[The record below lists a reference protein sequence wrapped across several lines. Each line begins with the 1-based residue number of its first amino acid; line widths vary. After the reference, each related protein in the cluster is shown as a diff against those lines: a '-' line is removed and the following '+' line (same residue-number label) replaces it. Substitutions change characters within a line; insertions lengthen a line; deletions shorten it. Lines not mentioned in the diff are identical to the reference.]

1 MSTVDQTSISAP
13 RPPDFVS
20 GYRLERVVGRGGMG
34 EVYEAVQL
42 SLGRK
47 VAVKLLNPE
56 LAKDEQ
62 FVGRFEKEGAALA
75 ALHHPSIVSIVD
87 KGRTEST
94 YYLVME
100 FVQGRSMR
108 ERMRDPDLDDLTR
121 LRMIGQVTKALEYA
135 HQRGVVHRDI
145 KPENILFDEQAGDIA
160 KVTDFGL
167 AGLDPAVWKDQN
179 LTGTHVAM
187 GTMHYMAPEQK
198 VDARKADHRADL
210 YAMGVV
216 LYELFVGEVPQGNF
230 LPLSQR
236 KPGADRRLDAIVSRC
251 LKPSPEDRYQSAT
264 ELLHDLEPLLPAM
277 SMISSPKMKPLDRA
291 LMSLRKAV
299 RKAGFYAGS
308 ALVVWALAIVGAAFL
323 RQRSIDARESAGA
336 QLITDSGNRF
346 PFSARGRLDRDA
358 HTLSVGDGPD
368 MLSLVSLGRKAKLDG
383 NAVIY
388 DPPDDLRS
396 GRTEVDATLEGD
408 GLSLAATVTAE
419 ETRPSRLEPMWAV
432 FRGPRAES
440 RAALMLVGP
449 QGQGRYVAFIIS
461 GSGNAPLLE
470 WNLGSGRQGSMTAPV
485 AQSPGP
491 QRLEL
496 RIDPDT
502 FELEAL
508 VGKGRDQRRVAE
520 KLSLGKGWKEVFG
533 RQPHLGFGCLEGTC
547 QFRDVSWEGL
557 DPRPPTPPP
566 LPAPPPPTP
575 QPEVARAPEAR
586 PQPKKPPPPPPKKPA
601 PKKR

>member
-1 MSTVDQTSISAP
+1 MATVEQTSISQP

-100 FVQGRSMR
+100 FVDGRSMR
-108 ERMRDPDLDDLTR
+108 ERMRDPDLDDPTR
-121 LRMIGQVTKALEYA
+121 LRMIGQVVKALEYA

-145 KPENILFDEQAGDIA
+145 KPENILFDEQAGDLA

-198 VDARKADHRADL
+198 VDAKKADHRADI

-216 LYELFVGEVPQGNF
+216 IYELFVGEVPQGTF
-230 LPLSQR
+230 QPMSQR
-236 KPGADRRLDAIVSRC
+236 RPGTDRRLDGIVSRC
-251 LKPSPEDRYQSAT
+251 LKPAPEDRYQSAT

-277 SMISSPKMKPLDRA
+277 SMISSPRMKPLDRA
-291 LMSLRKAV
+291 LVSARKLA
-299 RKAGFYAGS
+299 RKVGFYAGL

-323 RQRSIDARESAGA
+323 RQKSLSSRESPGT
-336 QLITDSGNRF
+336 QLATDSGGRF
-346 PFSARGRLDRDA
+346 PFTARGRLDRDA
-358 HTLSVGDGPD
+358 QTLTLGDGPD
-368 MLSLVSLGRKAKLDG
+368 MLSLVSQGRKTKLDG
-383 NAVIY
+383 PALVY
-388 DPPDDLRS
+388 DPPDDVMV
-396 GRTEVDATLEGD
+396 GRTVLDASLEGQ

-419 ETRPSRLEPMWAV
+419 ETRPSKLEPMYAV

-440 RAALMLVGP
+440 RAALMLVGGP
-449 QGQGRYVAFIIS
+449 GRYVAFITS
-461 GSGNAPLLE
+461 GSGNPPLLE
-470 WNLGSGRQGSMTAPV
+470 WSLGSGRQGSMTAPL

-496 RIDPDT
+496 KIDPDT

-520 KLSLGKGWKEVFG
+520 KLSLGKGWKELFG
-533 RQPHLGFGCLEGTC
+533 DGPKIGFGCLEGTC
-547 QFRDVSWEGL
+547 QFRELSWAGL
-557 DPRPPTPPP
+557 EESPPAPPTPPP
-566 LPAPPPPTP
+566 PPP
-575 QPEVARAPEAR
+575 QPVIVRAPDPEPPR
-586 PQPKKPPPPPPKKPA
+586 PVQVKKPA
-601 PKKR
+601 PRPEPKKPGPRKR